1 MKISFINIA
10 LVLIFLA
17 LIGLITILVF
27 FYYQFIILANYV
39 EDGSNEIEK
48 LNDYLE
54 QFTEILSKF
63 EKKAEDFFA
72 EK

>member
-1 MKISFINIA
+1 M
-10 LVLIFLA
+10 VIFL
-17 LIGLITILVF
+17 LYHHTKPDLVF